1 MAGEESRHHDIDK
14 NCSNRENREGVW
26 IETDEGID
34 DEEGDGMG
42 GFAPVEQTLD
52 LVLKG
57 EYYADSGQCQLY
69 SLPPIT
75 S

>member
-1 MAGEESRHHDIDK
+1 M
-14 NCSNRENREGVW
+14 W